1 MKNLDISYNYFL
13 SFLIILIPL
22 ALLTGPALPDVIVS
36 ITALLFLF
44 ISIKNQEY
52 KYYNNFFSKFFLV
65 LCLFFII
72 NSLMSEFAYFS
83 LRSSLFYFRFI
94 LFSLAV
100 WYLLDNEKNFLKYF
114 LYSLIICYFIA
125 IGSGLYQYL
134 YGETIFGATS
144 PNTRLLLLFSDNAA
158 LGHFLS
164 RLFPLLVGLLIINFS
179 NSLKYYFLVFFLFI
193 STDILVY
200 LSGERTSLALMLMAS
215 MFILIFMSKLKLFR
229 LISLAF
235 SILII
240 VLISIYVPEVRERNI
255 DNTMQQ
261 LGVVE
266 GSEKINIFSNV
277 HETYIY
283 TGLEMFKENPLIGLG
298 ANNYRNYCH
307 DYNPHAVTGVSS
319 SIDPCNTHPHN
330 IYIQLLAETGILGF
344 LLIMIINYFLLKAII
359 TYIYKKLRGHKLNL
373 NDFQICL
380 IACFICTL
388 WPLLPTHNFFN
399 NWINII
405 FYLPL
410 GFFLHS
416 WFKATEQS

>member
-1 MKNLDISYNYFL
+1 MANLDISYNYFL
-13 SFLIILIPL
+13 GFLILLIPF

-36 ITALLFLF
+36 ITALLFVF

-52 KYYNNFFSKFFLV
+52 KYYNNFISKFFLV

-134 YGETIFGATS
+134 YGETIFGVTS

-179 NSLKYYFLVFFLFI
+179 NSLKYYILLCFLFI
-193 STDILVY
+193 STDVLVY

-215 MFILIFMSKLKLFR
+215 IFILIFMSKLKLFR
-229 LISLAF
+229 LISLVF

-240 VLISIYVPEVRERNI
+240 VIISIYVPEVKERNI
-255 DNTMQQ
+255 DYTMKQF
-261 LGVVE
+261 GVTE
-266 GSEKINIFSNV
+266 GSERINIFSEK

-283 TGLEMFKENPLIGLG
+283 TGIEMFNQNALIGLG
-298 ANNYRNYCH
+298 PNNYRNYCN
-307 DYNPHAVTGVSS
+307 DYNIQVSAKS
-319 SIDPCNTHPHN
+319 PYIDPCNTHPHN
-330 IYIQLLAETGILGF
+330 IYIQLLAETGIIGF
-344 LLIMIINYFLLKAII
+344 LLIMTINYFLFKMIFL
-359 TYIYKKLRGHKLNL
+359 YIYKKLRGHKLNL

-416 WFKATEQS
+416 WFKATELN

>member
-1 MKNLDISYNYFL
+1 MINLNISYNYFL

-22 ALLTGPALPDVIVS
+22 ALLTGPALPDIIVS
-36 ITALLFLF
+36 ITAILFIF

-52 KYYNNFFSKFFLV
+52 KYYNNFISKFFLV

-72 NSLMSEFAYFS
+72 NSLMSEFVYFS

-94 LFSLAV
+94 LFSLAI

-134 YGETIFGATS
+134 YGETIFGVTS

-164 RLFPLLVGLLIINFS
+164 RLFPLLVGLLIVHFS

-193 STDILVY
+193 STDVLVY
-200 LSGERTSLALMLMAS
+200 LSGERTSLALMLIS
-215 MFILIFMSKLKLFR
+215 SVFIFVLMSKLKLFR
-229 LISLAF
+229 LISLFF

-240 VLISIYVPEVRERNI
+240 VIISIYVPEVKERNI
-255 DNTMQQ
+255 DITMKQ
-261 LGVVE
+261 LGITE
-266 GSEKINIFSNV
+266 TSEKINIFSNL

-283 TGLEMFKENPLIGLG
+283 TGLDMFKENPLIGLG
-298 ANNYRNYCH
+298 PNNYRNYCNEYYIQVM
-307 DYNPHAVTGVSS
+307 DNSS
-319 SIDPCNTHPHN
+319 SINPCSTHPHN
-330 IYIQLLAETGILGF
+330 IYVQLLAETGIIGF
-344 LLIMIINYFLLKAII
+344 LLIMVINYFIFKTII
-359 TYIYKKLRGHKLNL
+359 SYIYKKIRGHILNL
-373 NDFQICL
+373 DDFQICL
-380 IACFICTL
+380 IACIICTL
-388 WPLLPTHNFFN
+388 WPLLPTLNFFN

-416 WFKATEQS
+416 WFKVTEYN